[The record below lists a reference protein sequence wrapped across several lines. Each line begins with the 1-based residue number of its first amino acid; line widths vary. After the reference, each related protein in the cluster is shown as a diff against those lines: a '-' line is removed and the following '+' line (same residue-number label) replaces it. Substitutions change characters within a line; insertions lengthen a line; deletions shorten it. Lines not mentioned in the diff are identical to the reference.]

1 MYIDR
6 YMKYGLDVNDNFILQ
21 SLIKVLESKGHF
33 IVNLSTLK
41 DKNVGALLYKKTLI
55 ANITKIDVY
64 LGIETVKSDE
74 ESKIYFNEFL
84 KSSEIRRK
92 IINILHQISQ
102 KEILEDNTE
111 LYLSKNI
118 NSLVIYC
125 RIKIIDDKIVV
136 EKVMKSLVDILD
148 NIL

>member
-1 MYIDR
+1 
-6 YMKYGLDVNDNFILQ
+6 MKYGLDVNNNFILQ
-21 SLIKVLESKGHF
+21 ALIKVLESKGHF

-41 DKNVGALLYKKTLI
+41 DKNIGALLYKKTLI
-55 ANITKIDVY
+55 ANVTKIDVY
-64 LGIETVKSDE
+64 LGIETIKSDE
-74 ESKIYFNEFL
+74 ENKIYFNEFL

-92 IINILHQISQ
+92 IINILQQISE

-125 RIKIIDDKIVV
+125 KIKIIDDNIVE
-136 EKVMKSLVDILD
+136 EKVMKSLIDILD

>member
-1 MYIDR
+1 
-6 YMKYGLDVNDNFILQ
+6 MKYGLDVNDNFILQ

-55 ANITKIDVY
+55 ANVTKIDVY

-92 IINILHQISQ
+92 IINILQKISK
-102 KEILEDNTE
+102 KEILEDNTK

-136 EKVMKSLVDILD
+136 EKVIKSLIDILD

>member
-1 MYIDR
+1 
-6 YMKYGLDVNDNFILQ
+6 MKYGLDVNNKFILQ

-41 DKNVGALLYKKTLI
+41 DKNIGALLYKKTLI
-55 ANITKIDVY
+55 ANITKVDVY
-64 LGIETVKSDE
+64 LGIETIKNNE

-84 KSSEIRRK
+84 RSEEIRRK
-92 IINILHQISQ
+92 IINVLQKISE
-102 KEILEDNTE
+102 KDILEDNQQ

-125 RIKIIDDKIVV
+125 KIKIIEDNVIKD
-136 EKVMKSLVDILD
+136 KVMERLIEILD